1 MIFDFVI
8 PSQMM
13 KLQQGQIW
21 QKGNNYYRITEWSRM
36 IIQYKHTQ
44 RLDRKEGEVVE
55 VSKKEFCRL
64 LKGATLVEPPSS

>member
-1 MIFDFVI
+1 MIGN
-8 PSQMM
+8 QNM

-36 IIQYKHTQ
+36 IIQYKHTHDPN
-44 RLDRKEGEVVE
+44 LKEGDVVE

-64 LKGATLVEPPSS
+64 IKGGTLVDPSSH

>member
-1 MIFDFVI
+1 MIGN
-8 PSQMM
+8 QNM

-36 IIQYKHTQ
+36 IIQYKHSHN
-44 RLDRKEGEVVE
+44 LNLKEGKVVE

-64 LKGATLVEPPSS
+64 IKGGSLIDPD

>member
-1 MIFDFVI
+1 
-8 PSQMM
+8 MM

-64 LKGATLVEPPSS
+64 LKDATLVDPSSD

>member
-1 MIFDFVI
+1 MIGN
-8 PSQMM
+8 QNM

-36 IIQYKHTQ
+36 IIQYKHTHDAN
-44 RLDRKEGEVVE
+44 LKEGDVVE

-64 LKGATLVEPPSS
+64 IKGGTLIDPD

>member
-1 MIFDFVI
+1 MIGN
-8 PSQMM
+8 QNM

-36 IIQYKHTQ
+36 IIQYKHSHN
-44 RLDRKEGEVVE
+44 LNLKEGDVVE

-64 LKGATLVEPPSS
+64 IKGGTLIDPD

>member
-1 MIFDFVI
+1 MKFDFMI
-8 PSQMM
+8 PNQIM

-21 QKGNNYYRITEWSRM
+21 QKGSNYYRITEWSRM

-44 RLDRKEGEVVE
+44 RLDRKEGEVIE

-64 LKGATLVEPPSS
+64 IKGATLVDPSSA

>member
-8 PSQMM
+8 PIQIM

-64 LKGATLVEPPSS
+64 LKGATLVDPSSD

>member
-1 MIFDFVI
+1 MIGN
-8 PSQMM
+8 QNM

-36 IIQYKHTQ
+36 IIQYKHSHN
-44 RLDRKEGEVVE
+44 LNLKEGDVVE

-64 LKGATLVEPPSS
+64 IKGGTLVDPSSH

>member
-1 MIFDFVI
+1 
-8 PSQMM
+8 MM

-36 IIQYKHTQ
+36 IIQYKHKQ

-64 LKGATLVEPPSS
+64 LKGATLVDPSSD

>member
-1 MIFDFVI
+1 
-8 PSQMM
+8 MM

>member
-1 MIFDFVI
+1 
-8 PSQMM
+8 M

-21 QKGNNYYRITEWSRM
+21 QKGNNYSRITEWSRM
-36 IIQYKHTQ
+36 VIQYKQTQ
-44 RLDRKEGEVVE
+44 RLDRKEGEVIE

>member
-1 MIFDFVI
+1 
-8 PSQMM
+8 MM

-36 IIQYKHTQ
+36 VIQYKQTQ
-44 RLDRKEGEVVE
+44 RLDRKEGEVIE

-64 LKGATLVEPPSS
+64 LKGATLVEPHSS

>member
-1 MIFDFVI
+1 MLDFVI
-8 PSQMM
+8 SHKVM

-36 IIQYKHTQ
+36 IIQYKHTHN
-44 RLDRKEGEVVE
+44 LDHKEGEVME

-64 LKGATLVEPPSS
+64 IKGATLVDPSSF

>member
-1 MIFDFVI
+1 MLDFVI
-8 PSQMM
+8 SHRVM

-36 IIQYKHTQ
+36 IIQYKHTHN
-44 RLDRKEGEVVE
+44 LDHKEGEVME

-64 LKGATLVEPPSS
+64 IKGATLVDPSSF

>member
-1 MIFDFVI
+1 MIGN
-8 PSQMM
+8 QNM

-36 IIQYKHTQ
+36 IIQYKHSHN
-44 RLDRKEGEVVE
+44 LNLKEGDVVE

-64 LKGATLVEPPSS
+64 IKGGTLVDPD

>member
-1 MIFDFVI
+1 
-8 PSQMM
+8 MM

-36 IIQYKHTQ
+36 VIQYKHTHA
-44 RLDRKEGEVVE
+44 LEHKEGEVVE